1 MKTHTQ
7 HEFMIRKF
15 QATDMFST
23 IRIASETLTEQYTPS
38 LFNYFYETFPELF
51 LIAEKHHKIIGF
63 ITGIQLTEEITR
75 IVMLSILPT
84 YQRQH
89 IATELLNELLHI
101 LIEKNVKQISLE
113 VKTDNKKAI
122 SFYKKHG
129 FTIIDT
135 IEKFYQNGENAF
147 MMTRLLQ
154 PY

>member
-1 MKTHTQ
+1 
-7 HEFMIRKF
+7 MIRKF
-15 QATDMFST
+15 QATDMFS
-23 IRIASETLTEQYTPS
+23 IIKIASETLTEQYSPS

-51 LIAEKHHKIIGF
+51 LVAEKHHRTIGF
-63 ITGIQLTEEITR
+63 ITGIQITNEIAR
-75 IVMLSILPT
+75 IVMLSILPS

-89 IATELLNELLHI
+89 IGTELLNELL
-101 LIEKNVKQISLE
+101 LTLREKNVKQISLE

-122 SFYKKHG
+122 SFYKKHD

>member
-1 MKTHTQ
+1 
-7 HEFMIRKF
+7 MIRKF

-23 IRIASETLTEQYTPS
+23 IKIASETLTEQYSPS
-38 LFNYFYETFPELF
+38 LFNYFYETFPDLF
-51 LIAEKHHKIIGF
+51 LVAEKHHKIIGF
-63 ITGIQLTEEITR
+63 ITGIQITDEIAR
-75 IVMLSILPT
+75 IVMLSILPP

-89 IATELLNELLHI
+89 IATELLNEIIITLK
-101 LIEKNVKQISLE
+101 EENVKQISLE
-113 VKTDNKKAI
+113 VKTNNEKAI

-147 MMTRLLQ
+147 MMKRVLQ

>member
-1 MKTHTQ
+1 
-7 HEFMIRKF
+7 MIRKF
-15 QATDMFST
+15 QATDMFS
-23 IRIASETLTEQYTPS
+23 IIKIASETLTEQYSPS

-51 LIAEKHHKIIGF
+51 LVAEKHPKTIGF
-63 ITGIQLTEEITR
+63 ITGIQLTNEIAR
-75 IVMLSILPT
+75 IVMLSILPQ

-89 IATELLNELLHI
+89 IATELLNELLPI
-101 LIEKNVKQISLE
+101 LREKNIKQISLE

-147 MMTRLLQ
+147 MMKRILQ

>member
-23 IRIASETLTEQYTPS
+23 IRIASETLTEQYSPN

-51 LIAEKHHKIIGF
+51 LVAEKHHKTIGF
-63 ITGIQLTEEITR
+63 ITGIQLTNEIAR
-75 IVMLSILPT
+75 IVMLSILPS

-89 IATELLNELLHI
+89 IATELFNELLLT

-122 SFYKKHG
+122 SFYKKHD

>member
-1 MKTHTQ
+1 
-7 HEFMIRKF
+7 MIRKF
-15 QATDMFST
+15 QATDMFS
-23 IRIASETLTEQYTPS
+23 IIKIASETLTEQYSPS

-51 LIAEKHHKIIGF
+51 LVTEKHHKTIGF
-63 ITGIQLTEEITR
+63 ITGIQITNEIAR
-75 IVMLSILPT
+75 IVMLSILPP

-89 IATELLNELLHI
+89 IATELLNELLPI
-101 LIEKNVKQISLE
+101 LREKNIKQISLE

-122 SFYKKHG
+122 SFYKKHD

-147 MMTRLLQ
+147 MMTRILQ

>member
-1 MKTHTQ
+1 
-7 HEFMIRKF
+7 MIRKF

-23 IRIASETLTEQYTPS
+23 IKIAYETLTEQYTPS
-38 LFNYFYETFPELF
+38 LFNYFFETFPELF
-51 LIAEKHHKIIGF
+51 LVAEKHHKIIGF
-63 ITGIQLTEEITR
+63 IVGIRFTDEIVR
-75 IVMLSILPT
+75 IVMLSILPS

-89 IATELLNELLHI
+89 FATELLNR
-101 LIEKNVKQISLE
+101 LIITLKEENIKQISLE
-113 VKTDNKKAI
+113 VKTNNEKAI

-147 MMTRLLQ
+147 MMKRVLQ